1 MLTPEII
8 ATRERT
14 LTAHLVGET
23 NKDVDA
29 VLDTFGGEPQYDLVT
44 VGTVITGREEVGRFL
59 QTFYD
64 SMGPNTHL
72 GEAFYHTDDATIVEV
87 KTIFPGGFS
96 GEDDYLEIFSV
107 GIFLFDGDQL
117 LCEKLYADV
126 SPLLPFMPWLVAS
139 S

>member
-8 ATRERT
+8 ASREKT
-14 LTAHLVGET
+14 LGAHLDGET
-23 NKDVDA
+23 NKDVEA
-29 VLDTFGGEPQYDLVT
+29 VLDTFAGEPQYDLVT
-44 VGTVITGREEVGRFL
+44 IGKVITGREQVGTFL

-72 GEAFYHTDDATIVEV
+72 ADALYHTDEASIVEV

-96 GEDDYLEIFSV
+96 GEDEYLEVFSV
-107 GIFLFDGDQL
+107 GVFLFDGEKL

-126 SPLLPFMPWLVAS
+126 SPLLPFMPWLTESV
-139 S
+139 

>member
-8 ATRERT
+8 ATREQT

>member
-8 ATRERT
+8 ATREKT
-14 LTAHLVGET
+14 LSDHLDGET
-23 NKDVDA
+23 NKDVEA

-44 VGTVITGREEVGRFL
+44 IGKVITGRDEVGRFL

-87 KTIFPGGFS
+87 KTVFPGGFS
-96 GEDDYLEIFSV
+96 GEDDYLEVFSV
-107 GIFLFDGDQL
+107 GIFTFDGDQL

-126 SPLLPFMPWLVAS
+126 SPLLPNLPWLTQSA
-139 S
+139 

>member
-8 ATRERT
+8 ASRERT
-14 LTAHLVGET
+14 LSAHLDGET
-23 NKDVDA
+23 NKDVEA
-29 VLDTFGGEPQYDLVT
+29 TLATFGGEPQYDLVT
-44 VGTVITGREEVGRFL
+44 IGKVITGHDEVGRFL

-72 GEAFYHTDDATIVEV
+72 GEAFYHSDDATVVEV

-107 GIFLFDGDQL
+107 GIFVFDGDKL

-126 SPLLPFMPWLVAS
+126 SPLLPNLPWLVAS

>member
-8 ATRERT
+8 ATREQT

-44 VGTVITGREEVGRFL
+44 VGTVITGRDEVGRFL

>member
-8 ATRERT
+8 ATREAT
-14 LTAHLVGET
+14 LAAHLAGET
-23 NKDVDA
+23 NKDVEA
-29 VLDTFGGEPQYDLVT
+29 TLDTFADEPQYDLVPI
-44 VGTVITGREEVGRFL
+44 GKVITGRDEVGRFL

-72 GEAFYHTDDATIVEV
+72 GEAFYHTDDATVVEV
-87 KTIFPGGFS
+87 KTVFPGGFS

-107 GIFLFDGDQL
+107 GIFLFDGDRL

-126 SPLLPFMPWLVAS
+126 SPLLPYMPWLTESV
-139 S
+139 

>member
-8 ATRERT
+8 ATREAT
-14 LTAHLVGET
+14 LSAHLDGET
-23 NKDVDA
+23 NKDVDM
-29 VLDTFGGEPQYDLVT
+29 VLDTFADQPQYDLVPA
-44 VGTVITGREEVGRFL
+44 GIVITGREEVGKFL

-64 SMGPNTHL
+64 SMGPNEHL
-72 GEAFYHTDDATIVEV
+72 ADALYHTDEASVVEV

-107 GIFLFDGDQL
+107 GVFLFDGDRL

-126 SPLLPFMPWLVAS
+126 SPLLPFMPWLTESA
-139 S
+139 